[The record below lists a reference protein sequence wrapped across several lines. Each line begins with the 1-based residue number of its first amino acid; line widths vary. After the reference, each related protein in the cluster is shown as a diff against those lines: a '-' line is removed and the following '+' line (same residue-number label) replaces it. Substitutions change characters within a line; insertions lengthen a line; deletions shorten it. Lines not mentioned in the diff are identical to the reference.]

1 MKGTEYNLMV
11 AESIIST
18 RELCRITQVEMA
30 SLLNMTQSNYCKYE
44 SGKKPI
50 SVGLLYEIAEILYTN
65 VYQILLFADA
75 KNKIIPYPNSL
86 SSLLLR
92 FTKSCEC
99 KGKLNYSETREII
112 TTIKDVFN
120 LDEKESIARYK
131 SNFNNLFQNGIKTY

>member
-11 AESIIST
+11 AQSIIST
-18 RELCRITQVEMA
+18 RELCRITQAEMA
-30 SLLNMTQSNYCKYE
+30 NLLNMTQSNYCKFE

-65 VYQILLFADA
+65 VYQILIFADA
-75 KNKIIPYPNSL
+75 KYKIIPYPSSL

-99 KGKLNYSETREII
+99 KGKLNYNEIKEII
-112 TTIKDVFN
+112 SIIKDVFE
-120 LDEKESIARYK
+120 LDEIESVSKYK
-131 SNFNNLFQNGIKTY
+131 SNFNNLFQNGIKTH